1 MISISE
7 IPAHL
12 HFFIDVPVDILR
24 DFLKNGKHLKY
35 SSSEYD
41 FLDLPMWKRGESMY
55 IKKIVQ
61 GKETGTLNT
70 SMQPTSTCCPTKED
84 WIEFDESWIELQRPL
99 RFSPDSPPKK
109 EKYFKCCKYYG
120 AHYFLCAKK

>member
-12 HFFIDVPVDILR
+12 HFFIDVPVEILR

-41 FLDLPMWKRGESMY
+41 FLDLPMWKRGESIH

-70 SMQPTSTCCPTKED
+70 SMQPSSTHCPTKED
-84 WIEFDESWIELQRPL
+84 WIELDKSWIEEQRPL
-99 RFSPDSPPKK
+99 IFSPESPPKK
-109 EKYFKCCKYYG
+109 EKIF
-120 AHYFLCAKK
+120 